1 MDIKNVNNNVVTNR
15 SNESVKPS
23 GKDATDTSAKDA
35 SVQADK
41 VTLTQAISQVSNL
54 EQTARSVNTDNSAR
68 IAEIKSAIQDGS
80 YKVDAESVA
89 DKLMQTEALFARF

>member
-23 GKDATDTSAKDA
+23 SKDTTGANSNDA
-35 SVQADK
+35 PVQADK

-80 YKVDAESVA
+80 YKVDAEKVA